1 MDAIISF
8 ITTAWLG
15 LMRWNFNVFF
25 LGLQIFIGSRIL
37 TSFTIESLQRQIQFW
52 VVVGISTV
60 IPAIFI
66 PIGARYIAMTG
77 PGIAIALLLLVA
89 WRHRASPI
97 SRPFYSIL
105 LVLLAVISALPATLT
120 VLLGQA

>member
-15 LMRWNFNVFF
+15 LMRWNFNVFS

-37 TSFTIESLQRQIQFW
+37 TSFTIESLKRQIQCW
-52 VVVGISTV
+52 VVIGISTL
-60 IPAIFI
+60 IPAAFI
-66 PIGARYIAMTG
+66 PIGAGYIAMTG
-77 PGIAIALLLLVA
+77 PVTAIALLLLVA
-89 WRHRASPI
+89 WRHKQSPM
-97 SRPFYSIL
+97 SMPFYSIL